1 MVVSGLTI
9 RAMTE
14 ADRDAVGLVGIRA
27 WQSSSAFEDS
37 YLDPAVIE
45 RVGGEFAKFA
55 QETKCDV
62 AVASIDDTIVGWGA
76 RAGELDYISDIWID
90 PEFQGR
96 GIGRALVDHLIE
108 KMRGSGIAIAKIATH
123 AKNVNAIRAYER
135 CGFSIVWQGTQWS
148 ESMQVDLEKVR
159 LEKPL

>member
-1 MVVSGLTI
+1 
-9 RAMTE
+9 MTE

-37 YLDPAVIE
+37 YLDPMVIE

-55 QETKCDV
+55 QETSCDV
-62 AVASIDDTIVGWGA
+62 VVAEIDGAPVGWGA
-76 RAGELDYISDIWID
+76 RAGEPDYISDIWID
-90 PEFQGR
+90 PDYQGR

-123 AKNVNAIRAYER
+123 ARNVNAIRAYER